1 MTSSNFEALVIKNI
15 NFKDS
20 DKIYTLFVR
29 DLGKV
34 SCKAKGVR
42 KFSSK
47 RMSSLDT
54 LNFLKVGIYG
64 SGDLRLI
71 TETKLIHSF
80 NNIKNNLFKLK
91 TSYYLIEI
99 INRTLY
105 EDSDSSKI
113 FDLLLKCLKRLEETN
128 YTDTR
133 IENFFEYHFLKL
145 MGYSL
150 NISSCSVCNNKIGS
164 GMSYGF
170 SFDNAGVVCL
180 DCSNSLLVLSTLDL
194 EAFMFLEMGIKVS
207 NLDFKKVDEIL
218 KYYITEIVGSSLK
231 SQKFLSIT

>member
-1 MTSSNFEALVIKNI
+1 MVSSNFDALVLKNI

-20 DKIYTLFVR
+20 DKIYALFVR
-29 DLGKV
+29 ELGKV

-54 LNFLKVGIYG
+54 LNFLRVGIYG

-71 TETKLIHSF
+71 TETKVIHSF
-80 NNIKNNLFKLK
+80 NNIKNNLSRLK
-91 TSYYLIEI
+91 TSYYFLEI
-99 INRTLY
+99 INKTIY
-105 EDSDSSKI
+105 EDSDTSKI

-128 YTDTR
+128 YSDTR

-150 NISSCSVCNNKIGS
+150 NISNCGICNKEVTTNAS
-164 GMSYGF
+164 FGF
-170 SFDNAGVVCL
+170 KFDNAGVVCL
-180 DCSNSLLVLSTLDL
+180 NCSNSLLILSTADLD
-194 EAFMFLEMGIKVS
+194 AFMFLENGRKAE

-218 KYYITEIVGSSLK
+218 KYYITEISGSSLK
-231 SQKFLSIT
+231 SQKFLSIS

>member
-1 MTSSNFEALVIKNI
+1 MTSSNFDALVLKNI

-20 DKIYTLFVR
+20 DKIYSLFVR
-29 DLGKV
+29 DLGKI

-54 LNFLKVGIYG
+54 LNFLRVGIYG

-71 TETKLIHSF
+71 TETKIIHSF
-80 NNIKNNLFKLK
+80 NNIKNNLSKLK

-99 INRTLY
+99 INKTLY
-105 EDSDSSKI
+105 EDSETSKI
-113 FDLLLKCLKRLEETN
+113 FDLLLKCLKRLEETS

-133 IENFFEYHFLKL
+133 IENFFEYNFLKL

-150 NISSCSVCNNKIGS
+150 NISNCSSCNDKTDINN
-164 GMSYGF
+164 SYSF
-170 SFDNAGVVCL
+170 SFENAGIVCL
-180 DCSNSLLVLSTLDL
+180 NCSNSILNLSGKDL
-194 EAFMFLEMGIKVS
+194 EAFFFLEDGIKS
-207 NLDFKKVDEIL
+207 ENLDFKKVDEIL
-218 KYYITEIVGSSLK
+218 KYYITEISGSSLK